1 MGRWFKRIGLGLIG
15 VLVVLQFFRPDR
27 NRTPVD
33 PQQDLL
39 SVASPPDQVA
49 SLIRSACYDCHSNQ
63 TSYPWY
69 SNISPVSW
77 YLQQHINEG
86 KEEVNFSEYG
96 SMEKAA
102 KIRLLDEFYEVLE
115 DGEMPLRSYTL
126 IHREA
131 RLSKEET
138 DALCSWS
145 EQEALRVMRE

>member
-1 MGRWFKRIGLGLIG
+1 MGRWFKRIGLGLIV

-27 NRTPVD
+27 NATPVD

-49 SLIRSACYDCHSNQ
+49 SLIRSSCYDCHSNQ
-63 TSYPWY
+63 TNYPWY

-77 YLQQHINEG
+77 YLNQHISKG

-96 SMEKAA
+96 SLEKAD
-102 KIRLLDEFYEVLE
+102 KIRVLDEFYEVLE
-115 DGEMPLRSYTL
+115 GGDMPLPSYTL

-131 RLSKEET
+131 RLSKEEI

>member
-1 MGRWFKRIGLGLIG
+1 MGRWLKRIGLGLVV

-27 NRTPVD
+27 NGAPVD

-49 SLIRSACYDCHSNQ
+49 GLIRNACYDCHSNQ
-63 TSYPWY
+63 THYPWY
-69 SNISPVSW
+69 SSISPVSW
-77 YLQQHINEG
+77 YLHHHISEG

-96 SMEKAA
+96 ALEKAD

-115 DGEMPLRSYTL
+115 GGDMPLRSYTL
-126 IHREA
+126 IHRKA
-131 RLSKEET
+131 RLSKEDT